1 MDSAFVQQSTTSLR
15 EQLIG
20 TWDLVSNYAVRQDG
34 SRLDTFGPNPTG
46 RYMLDA
52 AGRFSYMIYGS
63 GRPKF
68 VSNNR
73 REGTQEENK
82 AAVQGIITFLRNLH
96 CGRVS
101 AHRHLAGRAVQLPEL
116 GGIRKKNQRN
126 GEWG

>member
-52 AGRFSYMIYGS
+52 AGRFSYMIYG
-63 GRPKF
+63 
-68 VSNNR
+68 
-73 REGTQEENK
+73 
-82 AAVQGIITFLRNLH
+82 
-96 CGRVS
+96 
-101 AHRHLAGRAVQLPEL
+101 
-116 GGIRKKNQRN
+116 
-126 GEWG
+126 